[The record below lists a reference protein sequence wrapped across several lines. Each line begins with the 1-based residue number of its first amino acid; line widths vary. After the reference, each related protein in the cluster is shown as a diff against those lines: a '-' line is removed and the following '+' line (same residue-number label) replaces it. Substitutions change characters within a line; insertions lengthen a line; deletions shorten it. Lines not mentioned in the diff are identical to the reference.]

1 MIQAS
6 TTLFKDGEQ
15 LAIVPG
21 ILAVLLFVVT
31 LGTSPDES
39 LRDSA
44 AGGRAALGRLLRWV
58 FLVIAVA
65 GLIMMLVAT
74 VG

>member
-6 TTLFKDGEQ
+6 TTLFKSGEQ
-15 LAIVPG
+15 LALVPG

-44 AGGRAALGRLLRWV
+44 AGGRAAMGRMLRWV
-58 FLVIAVA
+58 FLAITIV
-65 GLIMMLVAT
+65 GLILMLVAT
-74 VG
+74 IE